1 MTVKPNQNAFLP
13 MKVGVG
19 GFFHIEKRKAESGL
33 ITGVWD
39 FHNNVTDAGLD
50 LMATAP
56 TFAYGFAYP
65 YNACKVG
72 TGNTAPSNSDT
83 SLVSPIASA
92 GATDGADGSGT
103 QSYVAGPPAYWQMVR
118 TYQFGTGVAAGNIAE
133 LGIYC
138 SQDGTGTLF
147 CRELVRD
154 GAGNPTTIT
163 VLSDEILIVT
173 YTLRFYLDTTDY
185 AGSVTIGGTAYA
197 YTRRMMDI
205 DTVPSINTALRQN
218 SNGNAVNCYAYNGSM
233 GTVTTAPSGSSVGRS
248 MSLSAYSPGSK
259 SLVTSV
265 TFGVNDAN
273 WSPGITVLSVQSCF
287 HKYQFG
293 FGTAIPKTVGQQLTV
308 RFTLSW
314 DRYAP

>member
-1 MTVKPNQNAFLP
+1 MTIKPAKNAFLP
-13 MKVGVG
+13 MRIGVG
-19 GFFHIEKRKAESGL
+19 GFFHIEKRKADSGL

-50 LMATAP
+50 LMATATP
-56 TFAYGFAYP
+56 FAYGFAYP
-65 YNACKVG
+65 YNACTVG

-83 SLVSPIASA
+83 TLASPIASV

-103 QSYVAGPPAYWQMVR
+103 QTYVAGPPAYWQMVR

-138 SQDGTGTLF
+138 SQVGTGTLF

-154 GAGNPTTIT
+154 GSGNPTTIT
-163 VLSDEILIVT
+163 VLSDEILIIT
-173 YTLRFYLDTTDY
+173 YTLRFYLDTSDY
-185 AGSVTIGGTAYA
+185 AGTINIGGTDYS
-197 YTRRMMDI
+197 YTRRLMDI
-205 DTVPSINTALRQN
+205 DTIPTIQRALRQN
-218 SNGNAVNCYAYNGSM
+218 SDSNAVTCRAYNGSL
-233 GTVTTAPSGSSVGRS
+233 GTVTGSPSGSSNYVY
-248 MSLSAYSPGSK
+248 MSLSTYASGTR
-259 SLVTSV
+259 SLVVSG
-265 TFGVNDAN
+265 TFDVNSAN
-273 WSPGITVLSVQSCF
+273 WSPGITALSVQAAF

-293 FGTAIPKTVGQQLTV
+293 FATPIPKVTGQQLTV

>member
-1 MTVKPNQNAFLP
+1 MTVKPGNNAFQP
-13 MKVGVG
+13 MHVGVG

-56 TFAYGFAYP
+56 SFAYGFSYP

-83 SLVSPIASA
+83 SLVAPIAA
-92 GATDGADGSGT
+92 VGATDGADGGGT
-103 QSYVAGPPAYWQMVR
+103 QTYVAGPPAYWQMVR

-185 AGSVTIGGTAYA
+185 AGSVTIGGTVYS
-197 YTRRMMDI
+197 YTRRLMDI
-205 DTVPSINTALRQN
+205 DAVPTINRALLQN
-218 SNGNAVNCYAYNGSM
+218 SDGNACICYAYNGAIGS
-233 GTVTTAPSGSSVGRS
+233 VTTSPAGSQSSIYMGF
-248 MSLSAYSPGSK
+248 SAYTTGSR
-259 SLVTSV
+259 SLVVSG
-265 TFGVNDAN
+265 TFGVSAAN
-273 WSPGITVLSVQSCF
+273 FSPGITALTVQSYF

-293 FGTAIPKTVGQQLTV
+293 FATPIPKTTGQQLTV